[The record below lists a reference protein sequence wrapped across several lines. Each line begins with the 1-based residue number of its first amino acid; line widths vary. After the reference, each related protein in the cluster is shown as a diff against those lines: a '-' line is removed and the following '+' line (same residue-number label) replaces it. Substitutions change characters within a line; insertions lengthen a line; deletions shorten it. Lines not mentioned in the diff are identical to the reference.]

1 MACGVMLY
9 VLRASKNQ
17 ELQIKAAFSSLE
29 LAFLTA
35 KEKALISQGFF
46 FCCFIVRGPWL
57 SGLL

>member
-1 MACGVMLY
+1 MACGVMLS

-35 KEKALISQGFF
+35 MEKALISQGFF
-46 FCCFIVRGPWL
+46 CFIVHDPWL